1 MIYNTWSV
9 THKVYNRNILWHNV
23 NTDEAHIHIMM
34 KKREFLFACLAFFS
48 CLKRLPIFAAHFAFC
63 SLLAGCI

>member
-9 THKVYNRNILWHNV
+9 THKVYNRNILWRNV

-34 KKREFLFACLAFFS
+34 KKREFYLHVWSFLVV
-48 CLKRLPIFAAHFAFC
+48 
-63 SLLAGCI
+63 